1 MLPAIE
7 YAMPSHKLYPPRHKK
22 ITEAEQE
29 ITRSLS
35 NPRGRLSLSYH
46 EAAHALEYRKLGIET
61 KYGGPIVFHDCPTDT
76 FSACYGSVQVR
87 DTDYLRL
94 AAEPEK
100 LARVLVAGRVAE
112 LVLMGKTD
120 EGTSDGD
127 FSDFLLFAK
136 GKPSELILIWKR
148 AEEHYFKDLSADLS
162 QQREIVHEAAIFES
176 AIFGID
182 RTIRESS
189 NRPAEIAAGALH
201 KKARCE

>member
-7 YAMPSHKLYPPRHKK
+7 YAMPSHKLYPPRHKQ

-29 ITRSLS
+29 ITRFLS
-35 NPRGRLSLSYH
+35 DPRGRLSLSYH

-61 KYGGPIVFHDCPTDT
+61 RYGGPIVFHDCPTDT

-100 LARVLVAGRVAE
+100 LARVLVSGEVAE
-112 LVLMGKTD
+112 RVLMGTVSS
-120 EGTSDGD
+120 GGSDGD

-136 GKPSELILIWKR
+136 GQPSHLIWIWKNVR
-148 AEEHYFKDLSADLS
+148 EAYLKELSADLN
-162 QQREIVHEAAIFES
+162 QQREIVHEAARFEED
-176 AIFGID
+176 IFGTD
-182 RTIRESS
+182 RSVREVS
-189 NRPAEIAAGALH
+189 NTPAEIAAG
-201 KKARCE
+201 